1 MFVGKPLF
9 SPSQLFSPNRLA
21 VRIFCSIF
29 ATYFRHK
36 EKWGTDIFIR
46 STNMIELNK
55 EKVIKGLPETFEEAI
70 AQIDEVESSS
80 SADWQPLESVL
91 NEIEKRY
98 EVYAY

>member
-1 MFVGKPLF
+1 
-9 SPSQLFSPNRLA
+9 
-21 VRIFCSIF
+21 
-29 ATYFRHK
+29 
-36 EKWGTDIFIR
+36 
-46 STNMIELNK
+46 MIELNK